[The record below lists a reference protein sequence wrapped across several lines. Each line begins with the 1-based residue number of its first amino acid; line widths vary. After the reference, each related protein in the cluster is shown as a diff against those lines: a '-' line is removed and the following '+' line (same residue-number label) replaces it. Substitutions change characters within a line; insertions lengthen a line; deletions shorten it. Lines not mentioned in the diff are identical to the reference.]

1 MFVIC
6 QSLTSL
12 TLEKYIFL
20 LQVIWCTLL
29 SILIPILVVGTTT
42 KNNGRFNIFT
52 FSLNIITSI
61 IHPILLHFRLAAS
74 KIIKKKLILLNDAR
88 IDANLKEIIE
98 NKRELER
105 DLLKET
111 RLYLGLETIFQVAGN
126 TVLLFFAKSSTKTSQ
141 GLSSLLEKNTS
152 AFMGLTFPSEV
163 VIAVLLAV
171 NLLSFINVHINGMV
185 EGYAS
190 NYNLL
195 GKLTIL
201 LGIIGA
207 VFVRITS
214 ILLYFSTSL
223 GLLNMLRHYQ
233 GRLE

>member
-1 MFVIC
+1 MNIAYY
-6 QSLTSL
+6 
-12 TLEKYIFL
+12 LEYVFL
-20 LQVIWCTLL
+20 LQIIWCNFL
-29 SILIPILVVGTTT
+29 SILVPILIVSTTR
-42 KNNGRFNIFT
+42 KRNGKFNPCAFL
-52 FSLNIITSI
+52 FDVITSI
-61 IHPILLHFRLAAS
+61 IHPIQIRFSLAAS
-74 KIIKKKLILLNDAR
+74 KYIRKKLILLNDVR
-88 IDANLKEIIE
+88 IDENFKDIVKII
-98 NKRELER
+98 RELEI
-105 DLLKET
+105 DLLKQT
-111 RLYLGLETIFQVAGN
+111 RLYLGLETIFQVTGN

-152 AFMGLTFPSEV
+152 AFMGLTLPSEV

-171 NLLSFINVHINGMV
+171 NLISFINVHIKGMV

-190 NYNLL
+190 NYKLL

-223 GLLNMLRHYQ
+223 GLFDMLRHYQ